1 MAKELIQQFQVVN
14 DLYQTLLQNR
24 NEAFEEI
31 KKINKEKIEELEKEM
46 LLLNIEW
53 KEAEEKLMRMIE
65 NKSSENGIIP
75 KITELVNF
83 YTVEEKEIILYQ
95 LEESIQS
102 YRALRVQMMMC
113 EEMAFAQKETTDTLI
128 DVIVH
133 TMREEGDEKKTIINR
148 KM

>member
-53 KEAEEKLMRMIE
+53 KEAEEKLMKMIE
-65 NKSSENGIIP
+65 NKASEKGIIP
-75 KITELVNF
+75 KLTELVNF

-102 YRALRVQMMMC
+102 YRGLRVQMMMC